1 MRISNP
7 ITRRKARIE
16 IIPLIDV
23 IFFLLATFMMI
34 SLSMIKNQ
42 GINVNLPAART
53 SASEDRSKS
62 VTITVTETSDVYLDK
77 AKITLTM
84 LSQELKALKAK
95 DPELKVFINGDA
107 KANFESAIKVL
118 DTVRVAGI
126 TKVAIQTK
134 MQTPLH
140 DNNFSTTKE

>member
-1 MRISNP
+1 MKIPNP
-7 ITRRKARIE
+7 ISRRKARIE

-34 SLSMIKNQ
+34 SLSMIKNH

-53 SASEDRSKS
+53 SAAEDRSKS

-77 AKITLTM
+77 EKINLTM
-84 LSQELKALKAK
+84 LSQELKSLKAQ

-134 MQTPLH
+134 MQTPIA
-140 DNNFSTTKE
+140 D